1 MSKEIFSKSR
11 YNNLWSKS
19 IIVIFVLL
27 LTLGIYWKKK
37 RILLKIPDSQ
47 RNVLTLKQ
55 TVAVIFLV
63 YTNNLL
69 TDYILAI
76 FQPSQFLFIMEE
88 LRVILLENILTRLL
102 LPVLLILNTRRTL
115 PALWIEKHW
124 ERREFFMTNLNFQSK
139 SPQPEVSVVQERR
152 RQRDLT
158 KNRAGATTITTLA
171 NTATSS
177 NLPEVSD

>member
-1 MSKEIFSKSR
+1 MIGNRMSKDIFSKSR

-37 RILLKIPDSQ
+37 RILLKIPKSQ

-76 FQPSQFLFIMEE
+76 FQPTEFLFIMEE

-102 LPVLLILNTRRTL
+102 LPVLLILNTMSIRTL
-115 PALWIEKHW
+115 QHQGWEPFLPFYNQTPAMRTNCFIWKHY
-124 ERREFFMTNLNFQSK
+124 
-139 SPQPEVSVVQERR
+139 
-152 RQRDLT
+152 
-158 KNRAGATTITTLA
+158 TITSLR
-171 NTATSS
+171 
-177 NLPEVSD
+177 V